1 MKPDVR
7 RSIALVGFYAWVGL
21 GADPLSS
28 TMYGPEEAFRALGPH
43 THLALY
49 LAGATALTVFIIAI
63 AYNQVI
69 ALFPSGGGG
78 YRVATKLVG
87 PAAGLVSGAAL
98 VVDYVLT
105 VAISI
110 ASGADALFSALPP
123 AMQSYKLIFETAMI
137 LFLIVLNLRGMKES
151 IVVLMPIF
159 LTFVISHVGLIL
171 YGIFVH
177 GTALPSLVAST
188 VHETFDMAHGVG
200 WVAVISMLL
209 LAYSQGSGTYTGIE
223 AVSNNVQSLA
233 EPRVRTGQ
241 LTMMYLAVSLAFM
254 AMGIVFLYLLWNV
267 QPVEGQTLNAVVFGQ
282 LLDRLDGPGVSWG
295 AIILPIVLVTE
306 TGLLFVAANT
316 GFLGG
321 PSVLASMAVDQWVP
335 NYFAS
340 LSSRLVTKYGILLM
354 GSAAVIILLATE
366 GKVSLLVV
374 LYSINVFITFS
385 LSLLGLTVYWWKRRK
400 EEGAWVRQFVLSALG
415 LVVTT
420 GILAVVISEKFLSGG
435 WVTLII
441 TSCVIALCVA
451 IKRHYRLLKKQMRRI
466 DQIFATMPVKEFGDE
481 QLKIT
486 DKSARTAVFMVTR
499 DRGAGIHTILW
510 VRKLFPG
517 IFKNFV
523 FLTVGAVDV
532 TSYGG
537 KEALD
542 KLRGE
547 ARDAL
552 DFFQNYSTQSGFASA
567 AYEGYGTDKV
577 AELAKLVDAVAL
589 EYPDSVFFASKL
601 IFTEHNWFARMLHNQ
616 TALHLQRR
624 LHLQGRQMVILPLTV
639 DRDKAA

>member
-1 MKPDVR
+1 MKPDIR

-28 TMYGPEEAFRALGPH
+28 TMYGPEEAFKALGPH

-69 ALFPSGGGG
+69 ALFPTGGGG
-78 YRVATKLVG
+78 YRVATKLIG
-87 PAAGLVSGAAL
+87 PSAGLVSGAAL

-110 ASGADALFSALPP
+110 ASGADALFSAFPP
-123 AMQSYKLIFETAMI
+123 GFQEYKLIFETIMI

-159 LTFVISHVGLIL
+159 LTFVVTHVGLVL

-177 GTALPSLVAST
+177 GSNLPNLFAST
-188 VHETFDMAHGVG
+188 VHETVNMAHTTG
-200 WVAVISMLL
+200 WFVVISMLL

-241 LTMMYLAVSLAFM
+241 LTMMYLAFSLAFM
-254 AMGIVFLYLLWNV
+254 AMGIVLVYLLWNV
-267 QPVEGQTLNAVVFGQ
+267 TPVHGQTLNAVVFRQ
-282 LLDRLDGPGVSWG
+282 LLDRLDGSANWG
-295 AIILPIVLVTE
+295 AFVLPVVLLAE

-321 PSVLASMAVDQWVP
+321 PAVLAAMAADQWVP

-354 GSAAVIILLATE
+354 GSAAMLILLAT
-366 GKVSLLVV
+366 GGDVSMLVV

-385 LSLLGLTVYWWKRRK
+385 LSLLGLSIYWWRRRK
-400 EEGAWVRQFVLSALG
+400 HDKGWLRSFALSAVG
-415 LVVTT
+415 LVVTV
-420 GILAVVISEKFLSGG
+420 GILTVVISEKFAEGG
-435 WVTLII
+435 WFTLII
-441 TSCVIALCVA
+441 TGCVIALCIA
-451 IKRHYRLLKKQMRRI
+451 IRRHYQLLERQMQRI
-466 DQIFATMPVKEFGDE
+466 DETFAMAPVRDFADKK
-481 QLKIT
+481 LAIT
-486 DKSARTAVFMVTR
+486 DKKARTAVFMITR
-499 DRGAGIHTILW
+499 HRGAGMHTILW
-510 VRKLFPG
+510 VRRLFPG
-517 IFKNFV
+517 IFKNFI
-523 FLTVGAVDV
+523 FITVGAVDV

-537 KEALD
+537 EEALN
-542 KLRGE
+542 KLRLE
-547 ARDAL
+547 VREAL
-552 DFFQNYSTQSGFASA
+552 DFFQNYATQSGFASEVFEA
-567 AYEGYGTDKV
+567 YGTDKV
-577 AELAKLVDAVAL
+577 AELMKLVETVSS
-589 EYPDSVFFASKL
+589 EYPDCVFFASKL

-616 TALHLQRR
+616 TALHLQRQ
-624 LHLQGRQMVILPLTV
+624 LHLLGQQMVILPMTV
-639 DRDKAA
+639 DRG

>member
-1 MKPDVR
+1 MKPDIR

-28 TMYGPEEAFRALGPH
+28 TMYGPEEAFRALGGH

-49 LAGATALTVFIIAI
+49 LAAATALTVFIIAV

-87 PAAGLVSGAAL
+87 PAAGLISGAAL

-110 ASGADALFSALPP
+110 ASGADALFSAFPP
-123 AMQSYKLIFETAMI
+123 SMQPYKLVFETVMI

-159 LTFVISHVGLIL
+159 LTFVISHAALIL

-177 GTALPSLVAST
+177 GSNLPGLLSST
-188 VHETFDMAHGVG
+188 VHETFDMAHNVG
-200 WVAVISMLL
+200 WFVVISMLL

-233 EPRVRTGQ
+233 EPRVRTGK

-254 AMGIVFLYLLWNV
+254 AMGIVLVYLLWNV
-267 QPVEGQTLNAVVFGQ
+267 TPVQGQTLNAVVFGQ
-282 LLDRLDGPGVSWG
+282 LLDRLDGPGVGWG
-295 AIILPIVLVTE
+295 AVALPIVLIAE

-321 PSVLASMAVDQWVP
+321 PSVLAAMAADQWVP

-354 GSAAVIILLATE
+354 GTAATIILLATD

-385 LSLLGLTVYWWKRRK
+385 LSLLGLSVYWWKRRK
-400 EEGAWVRQFVLSALG
+400 ESPEWGRNFLLSGLG
-415 LVVTT
+415 LAVTT
-420 GILAVVISEKFLSGG
+420 GILAVVISEKFASGG

-441 TSCVIALCVA
+441 TGCVIGLCLA
-451 IKRHYRLLKKQMRRI
+451 IKRHYLTLQDQMRRI

-481 QLKIT
+481 RLKIT
-486 DKSARTAVFMVTR
+486 DKTARTAVFMITR

-537 KEALD
+537 QEALD
-542 KLRGE
+542 KLRTE
-547 ARDAL
+547 VRDAL
-552 DFFQNYSTQSGFASA
+552 DFFQNYSSQSGFASDV
-567 AYEGYGTDKV
+567 YEAYGTDKV
-577 AELAKLVDAVAL
+577 AELMKLVDGVSQ
-589 EYPDSVFFASKL
+589 EYPDCVFFASKL

-639 DRDKAA
+639 DRD